1 MTSSTVGWI
10 PQTRITPDA
19 EWVSHTQW
27 RQRERAEQQ
36 LSDLLRQPKHVA
48 GRLIRVDWVV
58 VA

>member
-1 MTSSTVGWI
+1 MGWI
-10 PQTRITPDA
+10 PQTRMTPDA

-48 GRLIRVDWVV
+48 GRLVRVDWVV